1 MDSARWVRV
10 EHEHFIPLAP
20 SALCDVLRAEL
31 QGTKA
36 EKDVKRFTTIV
47 QLLEML
53 IRMQYYPLTET
64 LKRSYDIFDP
74 ARAAHS
80 TVQLSPDEIKAR
92 EGTAHAA
99 GLPARGTSRDA
110 LSLTHTHAYPTEEF
124 LASFLTVMQRAN
136 FTLLSAQGA
145 RKIE

>member
-92 EGTAHAA
+92 EGTAQAA

-110 LSLTHTHAYPTEEF
+110 LSLTRVPHRGVPGVVPDRDAARQLYVAVGT
-124 LASFLTVMQRAN
+124 RC
-136 FTLLSAQGA
+136 AQD
-145 RKIE
+145 